1 MMCSYRGENLLLQ
14 EIILNM
20 ETVYALQQ
28 IDSLFV
34 DSMLKE
40 ILLSL
45 RVALQQDISTLM
57 CKTQRELEV
66 LVECVDYVENK
77 INEFT
82 MAHNELVG

>member
-1 MMCSYRGENLLLQ
+1 
-14 EIILNM
+14 M